1 MKRKRIQ
8 IEINEIFNMTNTNKE
23 NKNNIILVTHCKNKS
38 VDLKHSF
45 RTELSLRKTKINNS
59 TNKKKNEKINNKK
72 NKTKNNI
79 QYINLLSKNNSVSNL
94 LNNNSNKK
102 KYFFD
107 ENFFK
112 RKNPKRNLNISFKK
126 NSTNRRP
133 KFLRN
138 EPEKIKENINI
149 LEDSENIKRN
159 NRILLIKN
167 NNNFNECSSGFRRNN
182 NTEINNIKIHDILY
196 DNKKE
201 GNKKKPINKSNLI
214 YIKNKIKKI
223 PYRNKICS
231 TSRVCWSQKEN
242 KLQLKQENIN
252 NNYIIEDSLDS
263 HNTIVDENNI
273 NEYKLFQQN
282 LSYKEINRANN
293 DDEDK
298 SFKNSIPKSKNIIDD
313 SLNIKYHKKL
323 SLNFPGRNNINKN
336 YTPKTSRTNNEKFHS
351 NYGITLNKNFVYKK
365 VNTQRLSATF
375 NRNINT
381 FLTNSLTTT
390 RNQTNKNKNIFDNVV
405 TNKDVTEFVYSDD
418 LFENSQNN
426 KKINIKNWLSN
437 SGLYLYY
444 QNFFNRNIYDL
455 NSLINDVK
463 KIKNKDFLFNYIENN
478 FQIHLPG
485 HIYRIIVKLE
495 ILEDKIEPKITNFF
509 IKKEDNL
516 NDTNNIKPS
525 SLLKLFDNC
534 DNFID
539 YSTINKNNLKVF
551 LKKYNLNHLY
561 HNFYQNGF
569 DLINFVILQM
579 YSKNFSINDEIL
591 ENCFHI
597 YDQNDRNLVLNSLK
611 YEKNKI
617 DKFLDSKEYKKNNNI
632 NKESSDISSL
642 NSFNYYNN
650 FDVYFSAKETEAN
663 SCKICIVF

>member
-1 MKRKRIQ
+1 M
-8 IEINEIFNMTNTNKE
+8 
-23 NKNNIILVTHCKNKS
+23 
-38 VDLKHSF
+38 
-45 RTELSLRKTKINNS
+45 
-59 TNKKKNEKINNKK
+59 
-72 NKTKNNI
+72 
-79 QYINLLSKNNSVSNL
+79 
-94 LNNNSNKK
+94 
-102 KYFFD
+102 
-107 ENFFK
+107 
-112 RKNPKRNLNISFKK
+112 
-126 NSTNRRP
+126 
-133 KFLRN
+133 
-138 EPEKIKENINI
+138 
-149 LEDSENIKRN
+149 
-159 NRILLIKN
+159 
-167 NNNFNECSSGFRRNN
+167 
-182 NTEINNIKIHDILY
+182 
-196 DNKKE
+196 
-201 GNKKKPINKSNLI
+201 
-214 YIKNKIKKI
+214 
-223 PYRNKICS
+223 
-231 TSRVCWSQKEN
+231 
-242 KLQLKQENIN
+242 
-252 NNYIIEDSLDS
+252 
-263 HNTIVDENNI
+263 
-273 NEYKLFQQN
+273 
-282 LSYKEINRANN
+282 
-293 DDEDK
+293 
-298 SFKNSIPKSKNIIDD
+298 
-313 SLNIKYHKKL
+313 
-323 SLNFPGRNNINKN
+323 
-336 YTPKTSRTNNEKFHS
+336 
-351 NYGITLNKNFVYKK
+351 
-365 VNTQRLSATF
+365 
-375 NRNINT
+375 
-381 FLTNSLTTT
+381 TTT

-455 NSLINDVK
+455 NSLINDIK

-495 ILEDKIEPKITNFF
+495 ILEDKIDPKITNFF

>member
-1 MKRKRIQ
+1 M
-8 IEINEIFNMTNTNKE
+8 
-23 NKNNIILVTHCKNKS
+23 
-38 VDLKHSF
+38 
-45 RTELSLRKTKINNS
+45 
-59 TNKKKNEKINNKK
+59 
-72 NKTKNNI
+72 
-79 QYINLLSKNNSVSNL
+79 
-94 LNNNSNKK
+94 
-102 KYFFD
+102 
-107 ENFFK
+107 
-112 RKNPKRNLNISFKK
+112 
-126 NSTNRRP
+126 
-133 KFLRN
+133 
-138 EPEKIKENINI
+138 
-149 LEDSENIKRN
+149 
-159 NRILLIKN
+159 
-167 NNNFNECSSGFRRNN
+167 
-182 NTEINNIKIHDILY
+182 
-196 DNKKE
+196 
-201 GNKKKPINKSNLI
+201 
-214 YIKNKIKKI
+214 
-223 PYRNKICS
+223 
-231 TSRVCWSQKEN
+231 
-242 KLQLKQENIN
+242 
-252 NNYIIEDSLDS
+252 
-263 HNTIVDENNI
+263 
-273 NEYKLFQQN
+273 
-282 LSYKEINRANN
+282 
-293 DDEDK
+293 
-298 SFKNSIPKSKNIIDD
+298 
-313 SLNIKYHKKL
+313 
-323 SLNFPGRNNINKN
+323 
-336 YTPKTSRTNNEKFHS
+336 
-351 NYGITLNKNFVYKK
+351 
-365 VNTQRLSATF
+365 
-375 NRNINT
+375 
-381 FLTNSLTTT
+381 TTT

-418 LFENSQNN
+418 LLENSQNN

-455 NSLINDVK
+455 NSLINDIK

-495 ILEDKIEPKITNFF
+495 ILEDKIAPKITNFF

-650 FDVYFSAKETEAN
+650 FDVYFSSKETNEN
-663 SCKICIVF
+663 SCKICNIF